1 MANKK
6 TRVPAIQQQGL
17 WETITLFPWPHI
29 CEPTRRL
36 YCRHEGSGTTQK
48 EQPHYH
54 HGKTTRIS
62 SGAQC
67 AVGMVVNKLKGKMLA
82 KKMNIHIENITHSKS
97 RHNFLKCV
105 WRGEYPEKGG
115 HQREKTHSWV
125 QLKHQLTQPRETH
138 SMKNSREVL
147 QLLGSR
153 PYKFMA
159 N

>member
-6 TRVPAIQQQGL
+6 TRVPAIQLQGL
-17 WETITLFPWPHI
+17 WETIKLFPWPHI

-105 WRGEYPEKGG
+105 WQGG
-115 HQREKTHSWV
+115 IPRKRRTPKRKDTFLGSAKASTHS
-125 QLKHQLTQPRETH
+125 TQRNTFHE
-138 SMKNSREVL
+138 K
-147 QLLGSR
+147 Q
-153 PYKFMA
+153 
-159 N
+159 